1 VGTKSEWQ
9 KKSKEGVRKSLFRLN
24 FPFLQAVP
32 TAVLG
37 KGSFEL
43 IKILGPEKKDFE
55 YLAERFKQYKF

>member
-1 VGTKSEWQ
+1 MG
-9 KKSKEGVRKSLFRLN
+9 KKIQRSVRTSLFRLN

-43 IKILGPEKKDFE
+43 IKVLGPEKKDFE
-55 YLAERFKQYKF
+55 YLAERFKQYEF